1 MKAAFCSM
9 FLVAVTL
16 GGCLGAGAQQT
27 PPATKP
33 VDPDSQPVSPP
44 AKAPAEEI
52 PDSPAPQAAALVH
65 PNGPTV
71 VFDTSMG
78 RMTCQFYQAQAPNT
92 VANFIGLAEGTK
104 DWTDPATHKKMHH
117 KPLYDGTTFH
127 RVIPGFMAQFG
138 INPDPKVSAVWQ
150 NENIVDDPVKES
162 NKRAYVTFAKASA
175 PNTRSTQ
182 VFINYKS
189 NDFLDPQGFAPFG
202 EVIEGMENADK
213 FYSGYGGNPDQG
225 ALQQLGKSYIDKNM
239 PKVYLIKI
247 ATIVPLVAPVAA
259 TKSTAA
265 KAPATKSTTAKQ

>member
-1 MKAAFCSM
+1 MKQLLTIMFVCGAAF
-9 FLVAVTL
+9 
-16 GGCLGAGAQQT
+16 AQT
-27 PPATKP
+27 KATTAAK
-33 VDPDSQPVSPP
+33 STT
-44 AKAPAEEI
+44 AAKKAPARSLLD
-52 PDSPAPQAAALVH
+52 PSTMKSRAPETYKVKFATTQGDVIIQVTRAWAPIGADRFYNLVRGGFYNGAA
-65 PNGPTV
+65 
-71 VFDTSMG
+71 F
-78 RMTCQFYQAQAPNT
+78 F
-92 VANFIGLAEGTK
+92 
-104 DWTDPATHKKMHH
+104 
-117 KPLYDGTTFH
+117 

-202 EVIEGMENADK
+202 EVIEGMENVDK
-213 FYSGYGGNPDQG
+213 FYSGYGGNPDQT

-239 PKVYLIKI
+239 PKVDLIKI
-247 ATIVPLVAPVAA
+247 ASIVPLVAPAAA
-259 TKSTAA
+259 TKSTTA